1 LKSIS
6 IEVVTRVLTT
16 YGHCVRCE
24 PFFHESGVGKKS
36 KIEDVKKYP
45 PDLIEESSRLSELI
59 CELYQIYKHRIRV
72 RLIDVQSPLGIYK
85 SLIHRFREYPAFIV
99 EKQDVYKGWDKHK
112 LEEIIDKHIK
122 AAV

>member
-1 LKSIS
+1 MKPIS
-6 IEVVTRVLTT
+6 IEVVARVLTT

-36 KIEDVKKYP
+36 KIEDVNKYP

-59 CELYQIYKHRIRV
+59 CELYKTYKHRIRV

-99 EKQDVYKGWDKHK
+99 EKEDVYKGWDKQK
-112 LEEIIDKHIK
+112 LEEIIDKHIM
-122 AAV
+122 AAI

>member
-1 LKSIS
+1 MKPIS
-6 IEVVTRVLTT
+6 IEVVTRVLTS

-24 PFFHESGVGKKS
+24 PFFHESEVGKKS

-45 PDLIEESSRLSELI
+45 PDLIEESLRFSEVI

-85 SLIHRFREYPAFIV
+85 SLIHGFREYPAFIV
-99 EKQDVYKGWDKHK
+99 EKEDVYKGLDKHK

-122 AAV
+122 ATV